1 MKRFIKDLSGGL
13 NLSKP
18 PHLIEDNQLSVASN
32 IVYRKGLWTK
42 RDGFAELA
50 ATTET
55 SDVIE
60 VTDQIR
66 NDGAVR
72 RLMATEARIYSW
84 NGSAYTSLITE
95 GVARA
100 STDKVFFAEINN
112 EIYRVDGKN
121 APAKSS
127 TGNFTAVSWDTGSS
141 GRNLTLAKI
150 VIAFNSR
157 LLFFNVT
164 DGTDGT
170 VPFRILWT
178 DVADYDK
185 IAPLNY
191 ADLDYSGTPIVAARK
206 LGHNFIA
213 VYKSD
218 SINTLQDQGAPLFFV
233 PKARQQVGIIGPKAV
248 TDVPNAHV
256 FVSNDGIYIFNGAT
270 VEPIADRTVVNE
282 LFDNL
287 NYTYKDNIYLWTDQK
302 NREVNIHYPTG
313 SSEIPNAVLI
323 WNYQYNCWSSSTQ
336 SAYSGFYR
344 HRTVAVPEV
353 YYGAASGRVHQRDTS
368 GTDISAAITTTLAT
382 KAYQGAMG
390 QGVVASPG
398 QQGVP
403 TDYVQVSRVQTDAT
417 PSSTTISVGTADL
430 GTDSP
435 TYTGQTITD
444 TDGKV
449 PRVDFNEYGRYITV
463 KASNFTSLSEFV
475 CEMESGG
482 DS

>member
-1 MKRFIKDLSGGL
+1 MRRFIKDFSGGL
-13 NLSKP
+13 NVSKP

-32 IVYRKGLWTK
+32 IVYRAGKWQK
-42 RDGFAELA
+42 RDGYAQLA

-60 VTDQIR
+60 VADQLR
-66 NDGAVR
+66 HDGAVR

-95 GVARA
+95 SVTRA
-100 STDKVFFAEINN
+100 TSDKVFFAEINN
-112 EIYRVDGKN
+112 SIYRVDSKN
-121 APAKSS
+121 TPAVST
-127 TGNFTAVSWDTGSS
+127 TGNFTAVSWDTSSS
-141 GRNLTLAKI
+141 GRNLTLAKC
-150 VIAFNSR
+150 VVAFNSR

-164 DGTDGT
+164 DGTDGA
-170 VPFRILWT
+170 VPFRVLWT
-178 DVADYDK
+178 EVADYDR
-185 IAPLNY
+185 IANTNY
-191 ADLDYSGTPIVAARK
+191 ADLDYSGAPIVTARK

-218 SINTLQDQGAPLFFV
+218 SINTLQDQGSPLFFV
-233 PKARQQVGIIGPKAV
+233 PKARQQVGIIAPKAV

-256 FVSNDGIYIFNGAT
+256 FVSNDGIYLFNGAT
-270 VEPIADRTVVNE
+270 VEPIADKTVVNE

-287 NYTYKDNIYLWTDQK
+287 NYTWKDNVYCWTDFK

-323 WNYQYNCWSSSTQ
+323 WNYQQNCWSSSTQ

-344 HRTVAVPEV
+344 YRTVAVPEV
-353 YYGAASGRVHQRDTS
+353 YYGAASGRVHQRDAS

-382 KAYQGAMG
+382 KAYHGALG
-390 QGVVASPG
+390 QGVMASPG
-398 QQGVP
+398 GQGTT
-403 TDYVQVSRVQTDAT
+403 TDYVQVQRVQTDAT
-417 PSSTTISVGTADL
+417 PASTTLSVGTADL

-435 TYTGQTITD
+435 SYTNETITD
-444 TDGKV
+444 TDGKA
-449 PRVDFNEYGRYITV
+449 PRADYNEFGRYITI
-463 KASNFTSLSEFV
+463 KATNFTSLSEFV
-475 CEMESGG
+475 CDMESGG

>member
-1 MKRFIKDLSGGL
+1 MRRYIKDLSGGL
-13 NLSKP
+13 NTSKP

-32 IVYRKGLWTK
+32 IVYRAGKWQK
-42 RDGFAELA
+42 RDGYAQLA

-66 NDGAVR
+66 YDGAVR

-95 GVARA
+95 SVSRA
-100 STDKVFFAEINN
+100 TSDKVFFAEINN
-112 EIYRVDGKN
+112 SIYRVDGKN
-121 APAKSS
+121 TPAVST
-127 TGNFTAVSWDTGSS
+127 TGNFTAVSWDTASS
-141 GRNLTLAKI
+141 GRNLTLAKC

-164 DGTDGT
+164 DGTDGQ
-170 VPFRILWT
+170 VPFRVLWT
-178 DVADYDK
+178 EVADYDR
-185 IAPLNY
+185 IANLNY
-191 ADLDYSGTPIVAARK
+191 ADLDYSGAPIVTARK

-218 SINTLQDQGAPLFFV
+218 SINTLQDQGSPLFFV
-233 PKARQQVGIIGPKAV
+233 PKARQQVGILAPKAV

-256 FVSNDGIYIFNGAT
+256 FVSNDGIYLFNGAT

-287 NYTYKDNIYLWTDQK
+287 NYTWKDNVYCWTDFK

-323 WNYQYNCWSSSTQ
+323 WNYQYNCWSASTQ

-353 YYGAASGRVHQRDTS
+353 YYGVASGRVHQRDAS
-368 GTDISAAITTTLAT
+368 GTDISAAITTTIAT
-382 KAYQGAMG
+382 KAYQGATG
-390 QGVVASPG
+390 QGVIASPG
-398 QQGVP
+398 QESAP
-403 TDYVQVSRVQTDAT
+403 TDYVQVNRVQTDAT
-417 PSSTTISVGTADL
+417 PASTTLSVGTADL

-435 TYTGQTITD
+435 SYTNETITD
-444 TDGKV
+444 TDGKA
-449 PRVDFNEYGRYITV
+449 PRADYNEFGRYITI
-463 KASNFTSLSEFV
+463 KAANFTSVSEFV
-475 CEMESGG
+475 CDMESGG